1 MVSIAQAK
9 QGVSLASHEKNS
21 QLNQGS
27 TEQGFAVGINS
38 PTAVKRENSQKIDDA
53 IELEQD
59 AARLARNVIGVSH
72 SIAAQNFGLQ
82 QSKQSQTVQSAQIQ
96 ARTSVQKSASGH
108 GQLSTFG
115 QFQGSASQKQTT
127 PVRKRNLFGAPPQQV
142 TLHRPSGQYSQPA
155 TVVIR

>member
-9 QGVSLASHEKNS
+9 QGVSLANHEKNS
-21 QLNQGS
+21 LLNQGS
-27 TEQGFAVGINS
+27 TEQSLTTGLNS
-38 PTAVKRENSQKIDDA
+38 PTVVRKENNQRVDDA

-82 QSKQSQTVQSAQIQ
+82 QSKQSQSVQSAQIQ
-96 ARTSVQKSASGH
+96 ARTSVQKSESGQ
-108 GQLSTFG
+108 GQFSTFG
-115 QFQGSASQKQTT
+115 QSQQSAHQKPTA
-127 PVRKRNLFGAPPQQV
+127 VRKRNLFGAPPQQV

-155 TVVIR
+155 SVVIR